1 MSASRKATQKASQ
14 KSLSYDVGLIVNIQG
29 NLKDRLGLP
38 REQATQVLIT
48 PILRKGT
55 PLPATFKGAD
65 LGVPLL
71 ISQGEILELE
81 LVVDEFWIQRHE
93 IRHPGSEQGT
103 MRVDWEISADVD
115 GRLKLR
121 LKPEKGKPVEIEG
134 RWERGDTGRLVI
146 AGGPSLP
153 RITPEQ
159 LRQAAWQQAA

>member
-1 MSASRKATQKASQ
+1 
-14 KSLSYDVGLIVNIQG
+14 VGV
-29 NLKDRLGLP
+29 
-38 REQATQVLIT
+38 TSLIT
-48 PILRKGT
+48 R
-55 PLPATFKGAD
+55 
-65 LGVPLL
+65 
-71 ISQGEILELE
+71 GEILELE
-81 LVVDEFWIQRHE
+81 LVVDESTSHPWIQRHE

-103 MRVDWEISADVD
+103 MKVDWEISADVD